1 MILYINKNRIRRI
14 KSILIYDE
22 SKIEN
27 VFNLYLQKSPSIN
40 KKELDI
46 KTTKKVFR
54 ELSILLC
61 FDLEP
66 CYSLI
71 QSKYKNK
78 KSISYP
84 IFKECLLSYINAKES
99 KLNKNLIR
107 EHNSPFDVD
116 FDYAPTNEDMVNNR
130 QNILDCIQLTDDI
143 NLIMLHRSLYILQK
157 KFEQNKEQLKNIYKK
172 YGEHLDKEEE
182 ILIEESHIPMLLKEV
197 FNLNKF
203 EISYVDNFK
212 EAVYKEM
219 DYCKE
224 ITIEEYIFNEFI
236 DFIRN
241 NRKRYNF
248 IFREKRNNTVFNLE
262 NYEKYEVNENDDL
275 TKEAKVSMIDEEEE
289 DENINMNSNNKK
301 MKITSAKYRNKL
313 VLEKVQVKSQNEVYR
328 NMKMNLKN
336 MKNKEKDSFY
346 SESNYEKDNVDK
358 YSESSIATSNKKGLS
373 VKGLNIDG
381 KIKKITNSN
390 YDSESGGATHRSN
403 FPKKINNENQEN
415 IIIENENDNDN
426 EEKESNNNI
435 KEEEKENIIEND
447 NDNINENNEN
457 NKENTE
463 NNNENNQNNNENN
476 ENDDDI
482 VNQDN
487 NSLNESEKIDKK
499 KQLLFS
505 SKKRNSKDDKEKEF
519 YETKYKEPINIK
531 SVRFFKHYLYVDILP
546 LIIADFISDERNLY
560 LILDHSDDFRNNL
573 SSTFDVEI
581 LHRLGKYNL
590 EEISN
595 KRNDKISE
603 LTKNKLKLEKNIENY
618 EKLSQ
623 EMKEKNQNITYI
635 LITLQKLKDFLNWLN
650 TKLHVLQNDIKI
662 FKDYEKN
669 KKEKEEEIN
678 NKLDQKIEKKNKIV
692 ENYKQIKRDFEIR
705 KFIVAQRKMVNSNK
719 KKKLKPIIKKN
730 NSNVNNSNNS
740 NNNISNIDENSNSNN
755 HSLNSNEMTE
765 DYNDSF
771 MLVENNASN
780 KKKPK
785 FYYPKV
791 KKLNL
796 KNNYDDI
803 MTEKKVNDDEEE
815 VSKSSGVNENSKSMK
830 ENSKIRNK
838 NKKMKLD
845 ESKKLINSIKKV
857 KINISQQEQEQEE
870 NNQENDNNNINVN
883 VNENGNEDN
892 NKIDYENN
900 NNIFNNIKVN
910 ADDNEE
916 SNIKIENEIN
926 DIGTN
931 KKLATEANI
940 KVQENKNIKNKQKKL
955 NKSQKINS
963 NIKVSK
969 KAKKILKTIH
979 KGNSNNLN
987 NNSNSDININ
997 ATNNI
1002 FPKNINTDNSSNIK
1016 LKTEANERIEKKVKR
1031 KIRYILKKKED
1042 TKKLSKDEKRELAFK
1057 EIFDH
1062 YSSKNSLIENKSST
1076 FDAIQNKIG
1085 HLSLNEYCC
1094 FCNDFKIPLTK
1105 DKIFALYNKSISAS
1119 SKVMSFQEFKV
1130 SLISMS
1136 FSINDYQIEEINRK
1150 INIFIGKAKLKNKE
1164 RSRFEKEDEKE
1175 MEKNKEIIKEK
1186 MIEIENLQNKSENQ
1200 IIDEFFEFLEIDYED
1215 KYRQKMK
1222 GIYNPIN
1229 KNIKKNELSLPKI
1242 KENIPK
1248 KSNNK
1253 NMKSNSVLSY
1263 KKKEEEDLKPVVKKL
1278 YVGMNIWL
1286 KDMVE
1291 KEKGDTPKRDR
1302 IVYDTDEESE
1312 EDEKEKDEK
1321 DDNLPAIESSG
1332 VPLFSR
1338 NNHLENK

>member
-1 MILYINKNRIRRI
+1 MIYN
-14 KSILIYDE
+14 E

-66 CYSLI
+66 CYSLM
-71 QSKYKNK
+71 QEKYKNKNK

-84 IFKECLLSYINAKES
+84 AFKECLLDYINAKES

-130 QNILDCIQLTDDI
+130 QNILDCIHLTDDI

-172 YGEHLDKEEE
+172 YGEYLDKEEE
-182 ILIEESHIPMLLKEV
+182 ILIDESYIPLLLKEI

-212 EAVYKEM
+212 EAIYKEM

-236 DFIRN
+236 EFIRN

-262 NYEKYEVNENDDL
+262 NYEQYEVNENDDL
-275 TKEAKVSMIDEEEE
+275 TKEAKVSMFDEEEE
-289 DENINMNSNNKK
+289 DENIILNNNNKK
-301 MKITSAKYRNKL
+301 IKIASAKYRNKL
-313 VLEKVQVKSQNEVYR
+313 VLEEIKIRSQNEIFKNL
-328 NMKMNLKN
+328 NMKLKI
-336 MKNKEKDSFY
+336 MKDKDSLY
-346 SESNYEKDNVDK
+346 SESENEKYIGDK
-358 YSESSIATSNKKGLS
+358 YSESSIATSHKKGLS
-373 VKGLNIDG
+373 VKGLNFDG

-390 YDSESGGATHRSN
+390 YDSESGEGTHRSN
-403 FPKKINNENQEN
+403 FPKKIKAEIQEN
-415 IIIENENDNDN
+415 IILENEDDNDN
-426 EEKESNNNI
+426 EEKESNNN
-435 KEEEKENIIEND
+435 KAEEKEKENEKEDNIEENN
-447 NDNINENNEN
+447 NDNIKENNG
-457 NKENTE
+457 
-463 NNNENNQNNNENN
+463 NNNENNENNNENN
-476 ENDDDI
+476 ENDDI
-482 VNQDN
+482 VNQDS
-487 NSLNESEKIDKK
+487 NSMNENEKIDKK

-505 SKKRNSKDDKEKEF
+505 SKKKKVKDEIEKDF
-519 YETKYKEPINIK
+519 YETKYKEPTNIK
-531 SVRFFKHYLYVDILP
+531 SVKFYKHYLYVDILP

-560 LILDHSDDFRNNL
+560 LILDHSDDLRNNL

-581 LHRLGKYNL
+581 LHRLGKYSL

-603 LTKNKLKLEKNIENY
+603 LTKNKLKLEKNIEKY

-650 TKLHVLQNDIKI
+650 TKLHVLQNDIRI

-669 KKEKEEEIN
+669 KNEKEEEIS

-730 NSNVNNSNNS
+730 NSNINNSNNS

-755 HSLNSNEMTE
+755 HSFNSNEMTE

-796 KNNYDDI
+796 KSNYDDI
-803 MTEKKVNDDEEE
+803 MTEKKVNDDEEDI
-815 VSKSSGVNENSKSMK
+815 SKSMK
-830 ENSKIRNK
+830 EMSKTRNK
-838 NKKMKLD
+838 NDKN
-845 ESKKLINSIKKV
+845 KKLKKEDAKKFNNSIKRV
-857 KINISQQEQEQEE
+857 KINISQQEQEQEQEE
-870 NNQENDNNNINVN
+870 NNQDNDNNNINEN
-883 VNENGNEDN
+883 VNENGNEEFN

-900 NNIFNNIKVN
+900 NIYNNIN
-910 ADDNEE
+910 TDANYNEE
-916 SNIKIENEIN
+916 SNIKIENEN
-926 DIGTN
+926 NEDANN
-931 KKLATEANI
+931 KKMAEEASK
-940 KVQENKNIKNKQKKL
+940 KVQENKNMKNNRTKL
-955 NKSQKINS
+955 NKNQKMNS

-997 ATNNI
+997 VTSNI
-1002 FPKNINTDNSSNIK
+1002 LSKNINTENSANIK
-1016 LKTEANERIEKKVKR
+1016 LRTEANERIEKKVNK

-1062 YSSKNSLIENKSST
+1062 YSSKHSLLENKSST
-1076 FDAIQNKIG
+1076 FDAIQNKVG

-1105 DKIFALYNKSISAS
+1105 DKIFALYNKSISTS
-1119 SKVMSFQEFKV
+1119 SKIMSFQEFKV

-1164 RSRFEKEDEKE
+1164 RSRFEKDDEKE

-1200 IIDEFFEFLEIDYED
+1200 IIEEFFEFLEIDYED
-1215 KYRQKMK
+1215 KYRLKMK

-1253 NMKSNSVLSY
+1253 NMKSNSVLTY
-1263 KKKEEEDLKPVVKKL
+1263 RKKEEENIKPTIKKL
-1278 YVGMNIWL
+1278 YIGKQIWV

-1312 EDEKEKDEK
+1312 EDEKDN
-1321 DDNLPAIESSG
+1321 NLPAIESSG

-1338 NNHLENK
+1338 NNNLENKYFDK

>member
-1 MILYINKNRIRRI
+1 
-14 KSILIYDE
+14 
-22 SKIEN
+22 
-27 VFNLYLQKSPSIN
+27 LQKSPSIN

-71 QSKYKNK
+71 QTKYKNK

-84 IFKECLLSYINAKES
+84 IFKECLSNFINAKES
-99 KLNKNLIR
+99 KLSKNLIR

-157 KFEQNKEQLKNIYKK
+157 KFEQNKEQLKNVYKK
-172 YGEHLDKEEE
+172 YGEYLDKEEE
-182 ILIEESHIPMLLKEV
+182 ILIEESHIPMLLKEI

-203 EISYVDNFK
+203 EISYVNNFK

-224 ITIEEYIFNEFI
+224 ITIEDYIFNEFI
-236 DFIRN
+236 EFIRN

-262 NYEKYEVNENDDL
+262 HYEQYEINENDDL
-275 TKEAKVSMIDEEEE
+275 TKEAKVSMLDEEEE
-289 DENINMNSNNKK
+289 DENINSNNNNDKK
-301 MKITSAKYRNKL
+301 QKLPSAKYRNKL
-313 VLEKVQVKSQNEVYR
+313 VLEEVKIQSQNEIFR
-328 NMKMNLKN
+328 NINMKLKN
-336 MKNKEKDSFY
+336 MKDKDSFY
-346 SESNYEKDNVDK
+346 SESEIEKDNVEK
-358 YSESSIATSNKKGLS
+358 YSESSIATSNKKRFS

-381 KIKKITNSN
+381 KLKKVTTSN

-403 FPKKINNENQEN
+403 FPKKINTENQEN
-415 IIIENENDNDN
+415 IIVENENDNDN
-426 EEKESNNNI
+426 EEKESSNNN
-435 KEEEKENIIEND
+435 KEEANEIEKEKEKEKEKENNIENNIENNND
-447 NDNINENNEN
+447 NDNNNANDNINENNEN
-457 NKENTE
+457 
-463 NNNENNQNNNENN
+463 NN

-487 NSLNESEKIDKK
+487 NSMNESENIEKK

-505 SKKRNSKDDKEKEF
+505 SKKKKTKDELEKEF
-519 YETKYKEPINIK
+519 YETKYKDPSNIK
-531 SVRFFKHYLYVDILP
+531 SVKFLKHYLYVDILP

-581 LHRLGKYNL
+581 LNRLGKYNL
-590 EEISN
+590 EEITS
-595 KRNDKISE
+595 KRNEKIAE
-603 LTKNKLKLEKNIENY
+603 LTQNKLKLEKNIENY

-623 EMKEKNQNITYI
+623 EMKEKKQNITYI
-635 LITLQKLKDFLNWLN
+635 LITLQKLKEFLNWLN
-650 TKLHVLQNDIKI
+650 TKVHVLQNDIKI

-678 NKLDQKIEKKNKIV
+678 HKIDQKIDKKNKIV

-755 HSLNSNEMTE
+755 HSLNSNEMSE

-771 MLVENNASN
+771 MLVENNVSN
-780 KKKPK
+780 KNKPK

-796 KNNYDDI
+796 KSNYDDI
-803 MTEKKVNDDEEE
+803 MTEKKVNDDEE
-815 VSKSSGVNENSKSMK
+815 VSKSSGVNDKSKSMN
-830 ENSKIRNK
+830 EMTKIRNKNDK
-838 NKKMKLD
+838 NKKMKLN
-845 ESKKLINSIKKV
+845 ESKKLNNSIKKV
-857 KINISQQEQEQEE
+857 KINISQQEQDQEQEE
-870 NNQENDNNNINVN
+870 NNQENDNNNINED
-883 VNENGNEDN
+883 ENGNENKNEEYN

-900 NNIFNNIKVN
+900 NIYDNINVN
-910 ADDNEE
+910 DNEE
-916 SNIKIENEIN
+916 SNINNENEIN
-926 DIGTN
+926 IDDRNN
-931 KKLATEANI
+931 KKSAKQEVI
-940 KVQENKNIKNKQKKL
+940 KVQENKSVKNNQKKL

-979 KGNSNNLN
+979 KGNTNSLN

-997 ATNNI
+997 ATSNN
-1002 FPKNINTDNSSNIK
+1002 FPKNLNTENSSNIK
-1016 LKTEANERIEKKVKR
+1016 LRTEANERIEKKVKK

-1042 TKKLSKDEKRELAFK
+1042 TKKLTKDEKRELAFK

-1062 YSSKNSLIENKSST
+1062 YSSKNSLLENKSST

-1105 DKIFALYNKSISAS
+1105 DKILALYNKSISTS

-1136 FSINDYQIEEINRK
+1136 FSINDSQVEEINRR

-1164 RSRFEKEDEKE
+1164 KSRFEKDDEKE

-1200 IIDEFFEFLEIDYED
+1200 IIEEFFEFLEIDYED

-1242 KENIPK
+1242 RENISK

-1253 NMKSNSVLSY
+1253 NMKSNSVLTY
-1263 KKKEEEDLKPVVKKL
+1263 KKKEEENLKPVVKKL
-1278 YVGMNIWL
+1278 YIGKQIWV

-1291 KEKGDTPKRDR
+1291 KEKGDTPKRGK

-1312 EDEKEKDEK
+1312 EDEKDEK
-1321 DDNLPAIESSG
+1321 DNNLPAIESSG

-1338 NNHLENK
+1338 NNNLENKYFDK

>member
-1 MILYINKNRIRRI
+1 M
-14 KSILIYDE
+14 
-22 SKIEN
+22 
-27 VFNLYLQKSPSIN
+27 QKSPSIN

-71 QSKYKNK
+71 QTKYKNK

-84 IFKECLLSYINAKES
+84 TFKECLSNFINAKES
-99 KLNKNLIR
+99 KLSKNLIR

-130 QNILDCIQLTDDI
+130 QNILECIQLTDDI

-157 KFEQNKEQLKNIYKK
+157 KFEQNKEQLKNVYKK
-172 YGEHLDKEEE
+172 YGEYLDKEEE
-182 ILIEESHIPMLLKEV
+182 ILIEESHIPMLLKEI

-203 EISYVDNFK
+203 EISYVNNFK

-224 ITIEEYIFNEFI
+224 ITIEDYIFNEFI
-236 DFIRN
+236 EFIRN

-262 NYEKYEVNENDDL
+262 HYEQYEINENDDL
-275 TKEAKVSMIDEEEE
+275 TKEAKVSILDEDE
-289 DENINMNSNNKK
+289 DYENINSNNNNDKK
-301 MKITSAKYRNKL
+301 QKLPSAKYRNKL
-313 VLEKVQVKSQNEVYR
+313 VLEEVKIQSQNEIFR
-328 NMKMNLKN
+328 NINMKLKN
-336 MKNKEKDSFY
+336 MKDKDSFY
-346 SESNYEKDNVDK
+346 SESEIEKDNVEK
-358 YSESSIATSNKKGLS
+358 YSESSIATSNKKRFS

-381 KIKKITNSN
+381 KLKKITTSN
-390 YDSESGGATHRSN
+390 YDSESGEATHRSN
-403 FPKKINNENQEN
+403 FPKKINTENQEN
-415 IIIENENDNDN
+415 IIVENENDNDN
-426 EEKESNNNI
+426 EEKESSNNN
-435 KEEEKENIIEND
+435 KEEANEKEKENNIENNIENNND
-447 NDNINENNEN
+447 NDNNNANDNINENNEN
-457 NKENTE
+457 N
-463 NNNENNQNNNENN
+463 NENN
-476 ENDDDI
+476 DDI

-487 NSLNESEKIDKK
+487 NSMNESEEMDKK

-505 SKKRNSKDDKEKEF
+505 SKKKKTKDEFEKEF
-519 YETKYKEPINIK
+519 YETKYKEPSNIK
-531 SVRFFKHYLYVDILP
+531 SVKYFKHYLYVDILP

-581 LHRLGKYNL
+581 LNRLGKYNL
-590 EEISN
+590 EEISS
-595 KRNDKISE
+595 KRNDKIAE
-603 LTKNKLKLEKNIENY
+603 LTQNKLKLEKNIENY

-650 TKLHVLQNDIKI
+650 TKVHVLQNDIKI

-678 NKLDQKIEKKNKIV
+678 HKIAQKIDKKNKIV

-755 HSLNSNEMTE
+755 HSLNSNEMSE

-771 MLVENNASN
+771 MLVENNVSN

-796 KNNYDDI
+796 KSNYDDI
-803 MTEKKVNDDEEE
+803 MTEKKVNDDEE
-815 VSKSSGVNENSKSMK
+815 VSKSSGVNEKSKSMNEMAK
-830 ENSKIRNK
+830 MRNKNDK
-838 NKKMKLD
+838 NKKMKLG
-845 ESKKLINSIKKV
+845 ESKKLNNSIKKV
-857 KINISQQEQEQEE
+857 KINISQQEQEQEQEE
-870 NNQENDNNNINVN
+870 NNQKNDNNNNL
-883 VNENGNEDN
+883 NGNENENENKNEEYN

-900 NNIFNNIKVN
+900 NNNNIYDNINVN
-910 ADDNEE
+910 GNDNDNEE

-926 DIGTN
+926 NDDKNN
-931 KKLATEANI
+931 KKSEEEAAMR
-940 KVQENKNIKNKQKKL
+940 VQENKSVKNNQKKL

-979 KGNSNNLN
+979 KGNTNNLN

-997 ATNNI
+997 ATSNN
-1002 FPKNINTDNSSNIK
+1002 FPKNLNTENSSNIK
-1016 LKTEANERIEKKVKR
+1016 LRTEANERIEKQVKK

-1042 TKKLSKDEKRELAFK
+1042 TKKLTKDEKRELAFK

-1062 YSSKNSLIENKSST
+1062 YSSKNSLLENKSST

-1105 DKIFALYNKSISAS
+1105 DKILALYNKSISSS

-1136 FSINDYQIEEINRK
+1136 FSINDSQVEEINRR

-1164 RSRFEKEDEKE
+1164 KSRFEKDDEKE

-1200 IIDEFFEFLEIDYED
+1200 IIEEFFEFLEIDYED

-1242 KENIPK
+1242 RENIPK

-1253 NMKSNSVLSY
+1253 NMKSNSVLTN
-1263 KKKEEEDLKPVVKKL
+1263 KKKEEENLKPIVKKL
-1278 YVGMNIWL
+1278 YIGKQIWV

-1291 KEKGDTPKRDR
+1291 KEKGDTPKRGK
-1302 IVYDTDEESE
+1302 IVYDTEEESE
-1312 EDEKEKDEK
+1312 EDEKDEKDEK
-1321 DDNLPAIESSG
+1321 DNNLPAIESSG

-1338 NNHLENK
+1338 NNNLENKYFDK